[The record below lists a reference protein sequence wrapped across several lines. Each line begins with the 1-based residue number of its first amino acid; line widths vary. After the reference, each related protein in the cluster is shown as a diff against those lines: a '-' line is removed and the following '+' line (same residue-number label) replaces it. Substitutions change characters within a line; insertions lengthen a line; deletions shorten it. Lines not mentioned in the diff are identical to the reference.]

1 MINPPP
7 FRVAAALI
15 GSGAGDCAPAPSH
28 TTGRT
33 VFSIR
38 RLESPEVRWIEE
50 QTPSS
55 ISISCRSFLFR
66 FPPSAGLE
74 LHPSGFTGSTLRPS
88 GPAPGVLPPDPVLG
102 VLDAP
107 LDESSI
113 RSVRLLRSFAPPAL
127 PGFFATMTSADFSK
141 ALTLETSPSKVLPL
155 SPRAARLYL
164 LRLDGL
170 RVSLFLAS
178 SPPAP
183 GLTAGSCPCGRGFA
197 CRFLQLHLAA
207 TPCGSAKVGS
217 ITSFRISH
225 PLETAHVGHTR
236 GNPCGCPSLGT
247 GNGNGGFSRIFI
259 GALRAP
265 LRYGRSM
272 APAPQT
278 PPGESST
285 SRRRVRS
292 STRSR
297 STSTPIPGS
306 CQGTVT

>member
-1 MINPPP
+1 MTGFAPT
-7 FRVAAALI
+7 AAASSRVF
-15 GSGAGDCAPAPSH
+15 GSGRVQGIAPLHPPTPPDVPFSVSGGWSHPRSDGSRNRPPRPSASRAGPF
-28 TTGRT
+28 
-33 VFSIR
+33 FSGFR
-38 RLESPEVRWIEE
+38 R
-50 QTPSS
+50 Q
-55 ISISCRSFLFR
+55 
-66 FPPSAGLE
+66 AGLE
-74 LHPSGFTGSTLRPS
+74 LHPSGFTGSTLTPS

-141 ALTLETSPSKVLPL
+141 ALTFETSPSKVLPL

-236 GNPCGCPSLGT
+236 GAPCGRP
-247 GNGNGGFSRIFI
+247 
-259 GALRAP
+259 
-265 LRYGRSM
+265 
-272 APAPQT
+272 
-278 PPGESST
+278 
-285 SRRRVRS
+285 
-292 STRSR
+292 
-297 STSTPIPGS
+297 
-306 CQGTVT
+306 

>member
-1 MINPPP
+1 MSNDATVLAVCVNWNGEDVLPQTLASLLGSDFQRLEIVVVNHASSDGAHVPTVA
-7 FRVAAALI
+7 RVGCLGPILAGAGCADRRRLQSI

-38 RLESPEVRWIEE
+38 RLESPEVRWSEE
-50 QTPSS
+50 QTTSS
-55 ISISCRSFLFR
+55 ISDSCRSFLFR
-66 FPPSAGLE
+66 VPPSSGTRTPPFRLHG
-74 LHPSGFTGSTLRPS
+74 LHPHAVRAGSGGSPPQAPS
-88 GPAPGVLPPDPVLG
+88 SEFLT
-102 VLDAP
+102 P
-107 LDESSI
+107 LLTSPSI

-164 LRLDGL
+164 VRLDGL

-197 CRFLQLHLAA
+197 FRFLQLHLAA

-236 GNPCGCPSLGT
+236 G
-247 GNGNGGFSRIFI
+247 GF
-259 GALRAP
+259 
-265 LRYGRSM
+265 
-272 APAPQT
+272 QT
-278 PPGESST
+278 RPM
-285 SRRRVRS
+285 
-292 STRSR
+292 
-297 STSTPIPGS
+297 
-306 CQGTVT
+306 

>member
-1 MINPPP
+1 MHVITEAQVLHANADLADGNPRRRNETAAQCVPQR
-7 FRVAAALI
+7 FRDVDGSVI

-55 ISISCRSFLFR
+55 ISDSCRSFLFR
-66 FPPSAGLE
+66 FPPSSGTRTPPFRLHG
-74 LHPSGFTGSTLRPS
+74 LHPHAVRAGTGGS
-88 GPAPGVLPPDPVLG
+88 PPDPVLG

-236 GNPCGCPSLGT
+236 GEACL
-247 GNGNGGFSRIFI
+247 
-259 GALRAP
+259 AH
-265 LRYGRSM
+265 
-272 APAPQT
+272 
-278 PPGESST
+278 
-285 SRRRVRS
+285 
-292 STRSR
+292 
-297 STSTPIPGS
+297 
-306 CQGTVT
+306 QGQ